1 MWYFSW
7 ILGVL
12 LACSLGI
19 INVLRLEAQEAFDK
33 ENQTLDP
40 LTKLLA
46 NESVIERLH
55 EKVENSKRNE
65 MPFSL
70 LYLSLTD
77 FKNKHQLAE
86 HELDT
91 TLLKITDSIKNEI
104 RTNLDIASK
113 IGDEDFLL
121 AIPGLSSE
129 KAKLMAHRIKKNIF
143 VAIRTPRGVP
153 IDIAV
158 GVAEYSHL
166 TDMNQTLADT
176 DEVEALLNI
185 ARMDCFKSNL
195 DTNEIEKPEL
205 L

>member
-77 FKNKHQLAE
+77 FKNKHPLAD

-113 IGDEDFLL
+113 IGDDDFLL
-121 AIPGLSSE
+121 AIPGLSAE

-153 IDIAV
+153 IDIAI

-185 ARMDCFKSNL
+185 ARIDCFKLKS
-195 DTNEIEKPEL
+195 
-205 L
+205 

>member
-166 TDMNQTLADT
+166 TDMDQTLADT

-195 DTNEIEKPEL
+195 DTNEIEKTEL